1 MPALPRNGQV
11 VPCRTS
17 ELPPLP
23 TCSAP
28 FYPSPAFE
36 GPVAHDR
43 NTARNYYLVE
53 FSGHL
58 AVYTDANGCRSNEGV
73 GRQGPL
79 PGAARTAYP
88 TARAVACGVYA
99 ACQRNHVHSAE
110 EQAKFIVHESHP
122 PKPADQYIEW
132 TPPLSSTSP
141 TAKAKRPAK
150 EVPLKSLQAKKVKI
164 QSKASKASKASL
176 PPTPKEVKP
185 RGSTLVSAASAS
197 PLGRSHVSASSASS
211 ESGGSTSPAR
221 HIIRASP
228 RLPLRAPPP
237 SPRRI
242 APRKVISSAS
252 NPGPSTAPAE
262 DLHRASAVGG
272 DLVLFVL
279 ENGEVYT
286 DGNAAEAAL
295 KAQRLTKL
303 KVVESLAAAQSW
315 LQLQATEP

>member
-1 MPALPRNGQV
+1 MPVLPRNGQV

-17 ELPPLP
+17 ELPPYQLARHHFILAQP
-23 TCSAP
+23 LKAP
-28 FYPSPAFE
+28 LLTTETQRGTTIWWSFPGAW
-36 GPVAHDR
+36 R
-43 NTARNYYLVE
+43 CTLTRTAAAATKALGTRV
-53 FSGHL
+53 
-58 AVYTDANGCRSNEGV
+58 
-73 GRQGPL
+73 PL

-110 EQAKFIVHESHP
+110 EQEKFIVHESHP

-185 RGSTLVSAASAS
+185 RGTTL
-197 PLGRSHVSASSASS
+197 
-211 ESGGSTSPAR
+211 
-221 HIIRASP
+221 IIRASP
-228 RLPLRAPPP
+228 HLPLRAPP

-262 DLHRASAVGG
+262 DFNRASAVGG

-315 LQLQATEP
+315 LQLQGSQP